1 MQLDIAM
8 IGTELIVI
16 VLQRIEFVARQNN
29 TQIYHK
35 YAGQIINITL
45 LEMQDK
51 NSVNYKDSFELKLK
65 QEMQDKNINNT
76 LLEMQDKNSVNY

>member
-16 VLQRIEFVARQNN
+16 FLQRIELVARQYN

-35 YAGQIINITL
+35 YIGQIINITL
-45 LEMQDK
+45 LEMHDK
-51 NSVNYKDSFELKLK
+51 NSVNYKDSFELKTKTHVDDLVAILP
-65 QEMQDKNINNT
+65 EMQDMNI
-76 LLEMQDKNSVNY
+76 

>member
-1 MQLDIAM
+1 MQLDTAM

-51 NSVNYKDSFELKLK
+51 NSVNYKDSFELKTRNAR
-65 QEMQDKNINNT
+65 QE
-76 LLEMQDKNSVNY
+76 Y